1 MGHKEALGHG
11 CRGRKAQSELWDS
24 WSAMAQGSLGLRRG
38 WGHLDLRLS
47 DIQALLEAMEELG
60 TECPAPGWI

>member
-38 WGHLDLRLS
+38 WGCGVVRLL
-47 DIQALLEAMEELG
+47 DIQAAESPSGNGVGRGKGA
-60 TECPAPGWI
+60 